1 MVKQIRPAIITDYA
15 AIAAR
20 MRELRDGGPG
30 QNLRQATVVTPGWLA
45 AVHDELHERL
55 AQWRARPG
63 IASAAYIRK
72 NYASALVDIQLLRSG
87 KKPQP
92 SFSGVA
98 GSRRRPFAP
107 GGGTPW

>member
-20 MRELRDGGPG
+20 MRELRDGSPG

-45 AVHDELHERL
+45 AVHERL
-55 AQWRARPG
+55 AQCRAKPG

-87 KKPQP
+87 KKT
-92 SFSGVA
+92 A
-98 GSRRRPFAP
+98 A
-107 GGGTPW
+107 